1 MLPIHSGV
9 DMVLDGRIVTSF
21 LAGSEAQAEKL
32 GLELVDA
39 LCLPN
44 KDNCKLNAEPP
55 CK

>member
-9 DMVLDGRIVTSF
+9 DMVLNGQIVTSF

-44 KDNCKLNAEPP
+44 KDNRKSNAEPP
-55 CK
+55 CR